1 MDKMEIGGPDEQTRR
16 GIYAARGLTHEMVRS
31 TEEAIKGSCQ
41 KRVGTGAL
49 TNVVTRF
56 DSLKNGSPRTF
67 ESHTCELVH
76 GYELELDPDVVG
88 YYTQVPCVEIVRKR
102 ADGRSHVSSAHIDF
116 LVLRRSSVELVECK
130 QEEWL
135 HKKIGEE
142 HPDWSAVEGGWTCK
156 PYEEWAKAR
165 GIAFK
170 VWVGPKHPAIYLQNL
185 TAIYDAKRLPCTDY
199 EARACETAARLI
211 QKRPQSIV
219 DLQNASAG
227 FTGRVALLML
237 AQGYA
242 FGPCRSVSIC
252 NQSKFYLFPTLSQ
265 AEVYANAIAAEVS
278 DRLKPLGELG
288 DETLTASRIDL
299 ENGRLRLERVDR
311 YLNGLDLAPTKLVKR
326 LARAVRQARSAGK
339 SALAVCLT
347 RYHASGNKTPRLP
360 DQYVVLRVKIVEE
373 YWNRGRVSSQRDA
386 CHIYASECERLGI
399 PVAGITALVKAI
411 REQNPQRHALTTG
424 GLRSFQRVRRNTDPR
439 YTSAAP
445 LGYGEIAHIDSTPI
459 DMRLVDGSTGEI
471 LLLCATFYIAID
483 GSSGYPLAFVLI
495 FGPSRTEGLAI
506 LMRQIVR
513 RHGFLPRTIHV
524 DRGPENTSKWMERF
538 CEGTISVRYS
548 PTAGSAWNQLAESA
562 NNYANTQVSHRLFGS
577 TLPDRRGRAVDGK
590 HKSHKTARMTF
601 IEVNELIEKFVY
613 EDMPHSP
620 GGDNRSP
627 IERRQASLDQFGCMG
642 AKRDLDDAFLLATAI
657 PLGRAVKLTERGS
670 VRIEEGVYTSM
681 ELQTEIKGRRKVEEA
696 RIDCEDPAI
705 LYVRI
710 GGRWIKAFHRRVQ
723 SVASEDRLERIF
735 DMCYAPTARRLSR
748 EVKRLLR
755 KQLHDRIEQAKTN
768 SLAKVDD
775 AIPPKKAPAKGK
787 EKTRKPDLDGPLF
800 DSEG

>member
-1 MDKMEIGGPDEQTRR
+1 MDKMEIGGPDEQARR
-16 GIYAARGLTHEMVRS
+16 GIYAAAGLSHENVRS
-31 TEEAIKGSCQ
+31 VEEAINGACQ
-41 KRVGTGAL
+41 KRVGAGAL

-56 DSLKNGSPRTF
+56 DSVKNRRHRTV
-67 ESHTCELVH
+67 ESHTCELLH
-76 GYELELDPDVVG
+76 AYELEQDPDVLG
-88 YYTQVPCVEIVRKR
+88 YYTQVPCVGITRLR
-102 ADGRSHVSSAHIDF
+102 PDGRSHVSSAHIDF
-116 LVLRRSSVELVECK
+116 LVLRKSSVELVECK

-135 HKKIGEE
+135 RKKIGEE
-142 HPDWSAVEGGWTCK
+142 HPDWSEVEGGWRCK

-199 EARACETAARLI
+199 EARACETAARI
-211 QKRPQSIV
+211 IEKRPQSIV
-219 DLQNASAG
+219 ELQNASPG
-227 FTGRVALLML
+227 FTSRVALLML
-237 AQGYA
+237 AQAYA
-242 FGPCRSVSIC
+242 FGPCRSVSLG

-265 AEVYANAIAAEVS
+265 AEVYENAVAAEVS
-278 DRLKPLGELG
+278 ERLKPLGELG
-288 DETLTASRIDL
+288 DETLTASRTDL
-299 ENGRLRLERVDR
+299 EKARLRLQRVDR
-311 YLNGLDLAPTKLVKR
+311 YLSGLDAAPTKSVKR
-326 LARAVRQARSAGK
+326 LAKLVRQTRREGK
-339 SALAVCLT
+339 SALAACLT
-347 RYHASGNKTPRLP
+347 KYHASGNKVPRLP
-360 DQYVVLRVKIVEE
+360 EHYVALRRTIIEE
-373 YWNRGRVSSQRDA
+373 YWNRGRVSCQRDA
-386 CHIYASECERLGI
+386 CHIYSTECERLGI
-399 PVAGITALVKAI
+399 PVAGLTALVKEI
-411 REQNPQRHALTTG
+411 RKQNPQRHALTSG
-424 GLRSFQRVRRNTDPR
+424 GMRSFQRVRRNTDPR

-459 DMRLVDGSTGEI
+459 DMKMVDGSTGEI

-483 GSSGYPLAFVLI
+483 GSSGHPLAFVLI

-601 IEVNELIEKFVY
+601 IEVNELIEKYVY
-613 EDMPHSP
+613 EDMHHSP
-620 GGDNRSP
+620 GGDNLSP

-642 AKRDLDDAFLLATAI
+642 AKRELDDAFLLATAI
-657 PLGRAVKLTERGS
+657 PLGRAIKLTDRGS

-681 ELQTEIKGRRKVEEA
+681 ELQAEIEGRRKVEEA

-710 GGRWIKAFHRRVQ
+710 GGRWLKAFHRRVQ

-768 SLAKVDD
+768 SLAKIDD
-775 AIPPKKAPAKGK
+775 AIRPKKTKTEKK

>member
-1 MDKMEIGGPDEQTRR
+1 MGKMEVGGLDEQTRR
-16 GIYAARGLTHEMVRS
+16 GIYAAAGLMQENVRS
-31 TEEAIKGSCQ
+31 IEEAIEGSCQ
-41 KRVGTGAL
+41 KEVGTGAL

-56 DSLKNGSPRTF
+56 DSLKNGSPRTL
-67 ESHTCELVH
+67 ESHTCELPFA
-76 GYELELDPDVVG
+76 YELELDPDVLG
-88 YYTQVPCVEIVRKR
+88 YYVQVPCVGIVRR
-102 ADGRSHVSSAHIDF
+102 RSDGRLHVSSAHIDF
-116 LVLRRSSVELVECK
+116 LVLRKSSVELVECK

-135 HKKIGEE
+135 RKKIGEE
-142 HPDWSAVEGGWTCK
+142 HPDWSEVEGGWTCK

-170 VWVGPKHPAIYLQNL
+170 VWVGPKHPAIHLQNL

-199 EARACETAARLI
+199 EVRACETAARLI
-211 QKRPQSIV
+211 EKRPQSIA
-219 DLQNASAG
+219 DLQNTSAG
-227 FTGRVALLML
+227 FTSRVALLML
-237 AQGYA
+237 AQAYA
-242 FGPCRSVSIC
+242 FGPCRSVSIGQ
-252 NQSKFYLFPTLSQ
+252 QSKFYLFPTLCQ
-265 AEVYANAIAAEVS
+265 AEVYANAVAAEVS
-278 DRLKPLGELG
+278 ERLRSLGELG
-288 DETLTASRIDL
+288 DETLTASRKDL
-299 ENGRLRLERVDR
+299 ENGRRRLERVDR

-326 LARAVRQARSAGK
+326 LAKAVRQARSAGK

-347 RYHASGNKTPRLP
+347 RYHASGNKVPRLP
-360 DQYVVLRVKIVEE
+360 EKYLALRRTIIEE
-373 YWNRGRVSSQRDA
+373 YWNRGRVSCQRDA
-386 CHIYASECERLGI
+386 CHIYATECERLGI
-399 PVAGITALVKAI
+399 PVAGLTALRKAI
-411 REQNPQRHALTTG
+411 RGENPQRNALASG
-424 GLRSFQRVRRNTDPR
+424 GMRAFQRVRRNTDPR
-439 YTSAAP
+439 HTSAAP

-459 DMRLVDGSTGEI
+459 DMRMVDSSTGEV
-471 LLLCATFYIAID
+471 LRLRSTFYIAID

-538 CEGTISVRYS
+538 CEGSISVRYS

-577 TLPDRRGRAVDGK
+577 TLPDSKGRSVDGRY
-590 HKSHKTARMTF
+590 KSLKTARMSF
-601 IEVNELIEKFVY
+601 VEVNELIEKYVHG
-613 EDMPHSP
+613 DMPHSP
-620 GGDNRSP
+620 GGDNLSP

-642 AKRDLDDAFLLATAI
+642 AKRELDDAFLLATAI

-681 ELQTEIKGRRKVEEA
+681 ELQAEIKGRRKVEEA

-710 GGRWIKAFHRRVQ
+710 DGRWIKAFHRSVQ

-735 DMCYAPTARRLSR
+735 DMCFAPTARRLSR